1 MKIIQRLII
10 DKYVT
15 RHGTTHIPK
24 ISYDGITGTSQ
35 GRPRSLEF
43 LSKVLNTD
51 LSTIYLW
58 RKVVCFVLL
67 CSYEIHWI
75 GMLHILRCLWKVFNK
90 EGCMG
95 LIPWNLDLSCKSSW
109 ILIDFFIKKFKRI
122 GMCLWCCWKDLD
134 KEDLMEFIW

>member
-51 LSTIYLW
+51 LSTIYL
-58 RKVVCFVLL
+58 
-67 CSYEIHWI
+67 
-75 GMLHILRCLWKVFNK
+75 
-90 EGCMG
+90 
-95 LIPWNLDLSCKSSW
+95 
-109 ILIDFFIKKFKRI
+109 
-122 GMCLWCCWKDLD
+122 
-134 KEDLMEFIW
+134 